1 MQVNEHPVEQEEVMA
16 YLDGELPSDR
26 TELVAAHLESC
37 GQCQEFAAEL
47 RDVSRQLAVWQVEV
61 AALQLPAQWKPKR
74 AVGWKWWGGLAAA
87 CVLIGLA
94 LRPGMME
101 QYTRAGMAARETG
114 LAAYYAPPAKP
125 MIARTSQLSVVT
137 KEFDEARG
145 RLEDILKRHRGY
157 LGKLEVAAPA
167 DGPRTLTAT
176 LRVPADQLD
185 LTMAEIKKLGDVE
198 SESQTAEEVMRQYVD
213 LDARL
218 TNARNTEQR
227 LTALLHDRTGKLTD
241 VLAVEKEIDRVRGQI
256 EQMEAEKKALVNR
269 VEFTTLNVTMREAST
284 AQLSPDSVWDR
295 LRGAAADGYASLL
308 AGLVGAMVFLLAY
321 GPNVLLWGGLA
332 VLALRFVL
340 RRFRRVSTLLKFGS
354 GSVE

>member
-1 MQVNEHPVEQEEVMA
+1 MQVNEHPVEQAEVMA
-16 YLDGELPSDR
+16 YLDGELASDR
-26 TELVAAHLESC
+26 TELVATHLQSC
-37 GQCQEFAAEL
+37 GECQEFAAEL

-61 AALQLPAQWKPKR
+61 AALELPAKWKPKR
-74 AVGWKWWGGLAAA
+74 TVGWKWWGGLAAA

-94 LRPGMME
+94 LQPRMMHNAD
-101 QYTRAGMAARETG
+101 RARFAAVFSKTG
-114 LAAYYAPPAKP
+114 VQAELVTPTKP
-125 MIARTSQLSVVT
+125 MIARTSQLTLIT
-137 KEFDEARG
+137 KEFDKARG
-145 RLEDILKRHRGY
+145 ALEDILKRHRGY
-157 LGKLEVAAPA
+157 LGQLDVTA
-167 DGPRTLTAT
+167 RTLNAT

-185 LTMAEIKKLGDVE
+185 LTMAEIKKLGEVE
-198 SESQTAEEVMRQYVD
+198 SESQTAEEVTRQYVD

-269 VEFTTLNVTMREAST
+269 VDFTTLNVTMRKAST
-284 AQLSPDSVWDR
+284 AQLSPHSVWDR

-321 GPNVLLWGGLA
+321 GPNLLLWGGLA

>member
-1 MQVNEHPVEQEEVMA
+1 MQVNEHPVEQAEVMA
-16 YLDGELPSDR
+16 YLDGELASDR
-26 TELVAAHLESC
+26 TELVATHLQSC
-37 GQCQEFAAEL
+37 GECQEFAAEL

-61 AALQLPAQWKPKR
+61 AALELPAKWKPKR
-74 AVGWKWWGGLAAA
+74 TVGWKWWGGLAAA

-94 LRPGMME
+94 LQPRMMHNAD
-101 QYTRAGMAARETG
+101 RARFAAVFSKTG
-114 LAAYYAPPAKP
+114 VQAELVPPTKP
-125 MIARTSQLSVVT
+125 MIARTSQLTLTT
-137 KEFDEARG
+137 KEFDKARG
-145 RLEDILKRHRGY
+145 ALEDILKRHRGY
-157 LGKLEVAAPA
+157 LGQLDVTA
-167 DGPRTLTAT
+167 RTLNAT

-198 SESQTAEEVMRQYVD
+198 SESQTAEEVTRQYVD

-269 VEFTTLNVTMREAST
+269 VDFTTLNVTMREAST
-284 AQLSPDSVWDR
+284 AQLSPHSVWDR

-321 GPNVLLWGGLA
+321 GPNLLLWGGLA